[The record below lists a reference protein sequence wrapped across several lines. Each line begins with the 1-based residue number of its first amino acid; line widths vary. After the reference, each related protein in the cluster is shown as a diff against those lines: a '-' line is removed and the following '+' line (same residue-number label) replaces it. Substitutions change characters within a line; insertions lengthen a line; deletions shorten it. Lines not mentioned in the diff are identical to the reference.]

1 MCLCHVWEPAYGR
14 ALVQKNT
21 NIVTRGRSIRPH
33 SDYGENSIGKGR
45 KDENGMAKKQ
55 VVMTSGGVEVRHK
68 PLGLRIWNNRG
79 YYIMFLPVVI
89 FMLIMNYWPML
100 GVRYAFYDYKPVG
113 PKVFVGFDHFVKMFG
128 TPAFWTAFKNTLEL
142 SIIKLIITN
151 ISAVVVS
158 IFLNEKSVCK
168 EDFADNHIFAALY
181 VMGSSCINL
190 QFVPFAVGNR
200 YGKRYFVP
208 R

>member
-1 MCLCHVWEPAYGR
+1 MRCVVHGR
-14 ALVQKNT
+14 APALC
-21 NIVTRGRSIRPH
+21 TRI
-33 SDYGENSIGKGR
+33 GEEMFPPPILLKER

-79 YYIMFLPVVI
+79 YYVMFLPVVI

-113 PKVFVGFDHFVKMFG
+113 AKVFVGFDHFVKMFG

-151 ISAVVVS
+151 M
-158 IFLNEKSVCK
+158 K
-168 EDFADNHIFAALY
+168 
-181 VMGSSCINL
+181 
-190 QFVPFAVGNR
+190 
-200 YGKRYFVP
+200 
-208 R
+208 